1 MRGPSGGCSRGYVAI
16 QIPED
21 LEALEAIAVTYPTAP
36 ATVLVEPGHHPGVES
51 GELPVVRLDIE
62 DQNTYVQ
69 FHTFPDASVES
80 LARSITMS
88 AVVTQLRKLVAA
100 GMERELFWVSGF
112 VPLMEDGAPDDTD
125 AYARLCLPLDQVAVA
140 EEPER
145 VVFLARTA

>member
-1 MRGPSGGCSRGYVAI
+1 MAI

-36 ATVLVEPGHHPGVES
+36 ATVLVEPGHPGVES

-62 DQNTYVQ
+62 DQDTYVQ
-69 FHTFPDASVES
+69 FHTFPDDSIQA
-80 LARSITMS
+80 LDRSITMS
-88 AVVTQLRKLVAA
+88 AVVTQLRKFVAA
-100 GMERELFWVSGF
+100 GRERELFWVSGF
-112 VPLMEDGAPDDTD
+112 VPLVGDGAPDDAD